1 MSKERDGASPAPDTP
16 AEGRPPESKG
26 DGKKAL
32 LFFFGAIAFILA
44 LKFLLGY

>member
-1 MSKERDGASPAPDTP
+1 MSKKPDGASPAPDTP
-16 AEGRPPESKG
+16 AEGGPPESKG
-26 DGKKAL
+26 DGRKAL

>member
-1 MSKERDGASPAPDTP
+1 MSKEPDGASRAPD
-16 AEGRPPESKG
+16 APPEGPPPEGTG

-32 LFFFGAIAFILA
+32 LFFFGAIVFILA

>member
-1 MSKERDGASPAPDTP
+1 MSKERDGVSPTPNAP
-16 AEGRPPESKG
+16 AEGPSPEAKG

-32 LFFFGAIAFILA
+32 IFFFGAIAFILA

>member
-1 MSKERDGASPAPDTP
+1 MSKERDGVSPTPNAP
-16 AEGRPPESKG
+16 AEGPSPESKG

-32 LFFFGAIAFILA
+32 IFFFGAIAFILA